1 MKPRRSHTKSRSG
14 CRECKRRKVKCDERL
29 PSCFNCARR
38 GITCTLTSSQQSPQK
53 TGAIRLPLLNN
64 RETEASPD
72 ALSVAEVWSA
82 PTPGASLDFQDHGL
96 ELMHHYS
103 TITANTLAL
112 RLDMQ
117 HIWRMVLPEMSY
129 NTPFLSHG
137 ILSVAALHKAH
148 LLPARR
154 DKYLDLAAYHQT
166 RGMQGFRSIIHSINE
181 RNWHPAFCFSS
192 TIVIY
197 AFSSAGWTGDAM
209 ADILQIFVLIRGIRS
224 SLFGAGQ
231 NLAETPFSAW
241 SAGIWIVGENDEA
254 SYDFDPPLDRTAL
267 PLDTFQALRR
277 LFAFYRTD
285 LSDCNRADYEFA
297 TLQLRKSAI
306 LIAHAGTQPE
316 IGMVMFFPY
325 GISAS
330 IMSDIQAN
338 DPCALV
344 LLSYFSVLLSLVE
357 QQFWYV
363 QGWSRRLI
371 SAIDVQLD
379 NDPKFSKVAKWPK
392 TIISRLYKSE
402 LGCR

>member
-1 MKPRRSHTKSRSG
+1 MRPQKSIL
-14 CRECKRRKVKCDERL
+14 CEHACDERL

-53 TGAIRLPLLNN
+53 TEAMRLPLLNN
-64 RETEASPD
+64 REIEACPD
-72 ALSVAEVWSA
+72 ALSVWRVWSA
-82 PTPGASLDFQDHGL
+82 PIPDPSPDFQDHGL

-103 TITANTLAL
+103 SITANTLAL

-137 ILSVAALHKAH
+137 LLSVAALHKGH

-166 RGMQGFRSIIHSINE
+166 YGMQGFRSIIHSINE

-197 AFSSAGWTGDAM
+197 AFSSAGRTGDAM

-224 SLFGAGQ
+224 SLFGAEQ

-254 SYDFDPPLDRTAL
+254 SYDFDPPLYRTAL

-306 LIAHAGTQPE
+306 LIAHAGPQAE

-325 GISAS
+325 VISAS

-357 QQFWYV
+357 QQFWKVKIKFPNHAKTQHFIMFKRNPQSVPV
-363 QGWSRRLI
+363 QT
-371 SAIDVQLD
+371 QLRD
-379 NDPKFSKVAKWPK
+379 KPSILQVSCD
-392 TIISRLYKSE
+392 
-402 LGCR
+402 

>member
-1 MKPRRSHTKSRSG
+1 
-14 CRECKRRKVKCDERL
+14 
-29 PSCFNCARR
+29 
-38 GITCTLTSSQQSPQK
+38 
-53 TGAIRLPLLNN
+53 
-64 RETEASPD
+64 
-72 ALSVAEVWSA
+72 
-82 PTPGASLDFQDHGL
+82 
-96 ELMHHYS
+96 MHHYS

-129 NTPFLSHG
+129 NAPFLSHG
-137 ILSVAALHKAH
+137 LLSVAALHKAH

-166 RGMQGFRSIIHSINE
+166 RGMEGFCGLFISIDEN
-181 RNWHPAFCFSS
+181 NWHPAFCFSS

-197 AFSSAGWTGDAM
+197 AFSSAGQTADAM

-224 SLFGAGQ
+224 SLLGAGR
-231 NLAETPFSAW
+231 NLTQTPFSAW
-241 SAGIWIVGENDEA
+241 ANGIWIVGENDEA
-254 SYDFDPPLDRTAL
+254 SYDFDPPLDHSAL

-277 LFAFYRTD
+277 LFAFYRTN
-285 LSDCNRADYEFA
+285 LSDCNREDYEFA

-306 LIAHAGTQPE
+306 LIVHAGPQAE

-325 GISAS
+325 VISANV
-330 IMSDIQAN
+330 MSDIQAK

-357 QQFWYV
+357 HQFWYV

-371 SAIDVQLD
+371 EAIDLRLD
-379 NDPKFSKVAKWPK
+379 GNNKFSKVAKWPK
-392 TIISRLYKSE
+392 TTIARLEKS
-402 LGCR
+402 

>member
-38 GITCTLTSSQQSPQK
+38 GMTCSLTPSQPSPQNIEPVRRDGIDN
-53 TGAIRLPLLNN
+53 TVTNP
-64 RETEASPD
+64 SPD
-72 ALSVAEVWSA
+72 ALSVAGIWTA
-82 PTPGASLDFQDHGL
+82 PMPGASLDFQDHGL

-103 TITANTLAL
+103 AITANTLAL

-129 NTPFLSHG
+129 NASFLSHG
-137 ILSVAALHKAH
+137 LLSVAALHKAH

-166 RGMQGFRSIIHSINE
+166 RGMEGFRSIFSSIGE
-181 RNWHPAFCFSS
+181 KNWHPAFCFSS

-197 AFSSAGWTGDAM
+197 AFSPAGRTEDPM
-209 ADILQIFVLIRGIRS
+209 KDILQIFVLIRGIRS
-224 SLFGAGQ
+224 SLLGSGR
-231 NLAETPFSAW
+231 NLTETPFSAW
-241 SAGIWIVGENDEA
+241 ANGIWIVGENDVA
-254 SYDFDPPLDRTAL
+254 SYDFDPPLDHSAL
-267 PLDTFQALRR
+267 PMDTFQALRR
-277 LFAFYRTD
+277 LFAFYRTN

-297 TLQLRKSAI
+297 SLQLRKSAI
-306 LIAHAGTQPE
+306 LIAHAGSQAE

-325 GISAS
+325 VISAS
-330 IMSDIQAN
+330 VMSDIQAN

-344 LLSYFSVLLSLVE
+344 LLSYFAVLLSLVE

-371 SAIDVQLD
+371 EAIDLHLD
-379 NDPKFSKVAKWPK
+379 GNTKFSKVAKWPK
-392 TIISRLYKSE
+392 TIIARHHKS
-402 LGCR
+402 

>member
-1 MKPRRSHTKSRSG
+1 
-14 CRECKRRKVKCDERL
+14 
-29 PSCFNCARR
+29 
-38 GITCTLTSSQQSPQK
+38 
-53 TGAIRLPLLNN
+53 
-64 RETEASPD
+64 
-72 ALSVAEVWSA
+72 
-82 PTPGASLDFQDHGL
+82 
-96 ELMHHYS
+96 MHHYS

-129 NTPFLSHG
+129 NTTFLSHG
-137 ILSVAALHKAH
+137 LLSVAALHKAH

-154 DKYLDLAAYHQT
+154 DTYLDLAAYHQT
-166 RGMQGFRSIIHSINE
+166 R
-181 RNWHPAFCFSS
+181 
-192 TIVIY
+192 VIY
-197 AFSSAGWTGDAM
+197 AFSSAGPTEDAM
-209 ADILQIFVLIRGIRS
+209 ADILKIFVLIRGIRS

-277 LFAFYRTD
+277 LFAFYRTN

-297 TLQLRKSAI
+297 TLQLRKAAI
-306 LIAHAGTQPE
+306 LIVHAGPQAE

-325 GISAS
+325 VISAS

-338 DPCALV
+338 DPYALV

-371 SAIDVQLD
+371 SAIDAQLD
-379 NDPKFSKVAKWPK
+379 NDSKFSKVAKWPK
-392 TIISRLYKSE
+392 TIISRLCKSE
-402 LGCR
+402 FGCI

>member
-1 MKPRRSHTKSRSG
+1 MRPQKSIL
-14 CRECKRRKVKCDERL
+14 CEH
-29 PSCFNCARR
+29 A
-38 GITCTLTSSQQSPQK
+38 SPQK
-53 TGAIRLPLLNN
+53 IETTRLPLLSN

-103 TITANTLAL
+103 AITANTLAL

-129 NTPFLSHG
+129 NAPFLSHG
-137 ILSVAALHKAH
+137 LLSVAALHKAH

-154 DKYLDLAAYHQT
+154 DTYLDLAAYHQT
-166 RGMQGFRSIIHSINE
+166 RGMHGFRSIFSSIDE
-181 RNWHPAFCFSS
+181 KNWHPAFCFSS

-197 AFSSAGWTGDAM
+197 AFSPAGRTEDAM
-209 ADILQIFVLIRGIRS
+209 ADILKIF
-224 SLFGAGQ
+224 

-241 SAGIWIVGENDEA
+241 SAGIWIVKENDEA

-277 LFAFYRTD
+277 LFAFYHTN

-297 TLQLRKSAI
+297 ALQLRKSAI

-371 SAIDVQLD
+371 SAIDVHLD

-392 TIISRLYKSE
+392 TIISRLYKSG

>member
-1 MKPRRSHTKSRSG
+1 MR
-14 CRECKRRKVKCDERL
+14 
-29 PSCFNCARR
+29 
-38 GITCTLTSSQQSPQK
+38 PQK
-53 TGAIRLPLLNN
+53 PILSEHASTQKTEAIRLPLINN
-64 RETEASPD
+64 REAEASPD

-82 PTPGASLDFQDHGL
+82 PTPGTSLEFQDHGL

-129 NTPFLSHG
+129 DTPFLSHG
-137 ILSVAALHKAH
+137 LLSVAALHKAH

-154 DKYLDLAAYHQT
+154 DKYLNLAAYHQT
-166 RGMQGFRSIIHSINE
+166 RGMHGFRSIFSSIDE
-181 RNWHPAFCFSS
+181 KNWHPAFCFSS

-197 AFSSAGWTGDAM
+197 AFSPAGRTEDAM
-209 ADILQIFVLIRGIRS
+209 ADILKIFVLIRGIRS
-224 SLFGAGQ
+224 SLFGAEQ
-231 NLAETPFSAW
+231 NLAGTPFSAW

-277 LFAFYRTD
+277 LFAFYRTN

-297 TLQLRKSAI
+297 ALQLRKSAI

-371 SAIDVQLD
+371 SAIDVHLD
-379 NDPKFSKVAKWPK
+379 NDPKFSKVAKWSK
-392 TIISRLYKSE
+392 TIISRLYKCG